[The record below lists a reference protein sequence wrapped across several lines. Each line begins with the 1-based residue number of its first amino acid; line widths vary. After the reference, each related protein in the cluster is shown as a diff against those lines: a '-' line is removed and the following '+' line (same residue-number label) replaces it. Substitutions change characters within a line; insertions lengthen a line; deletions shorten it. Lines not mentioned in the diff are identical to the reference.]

1 MRKSR
6 RQWVQKSIISGL
18 GLYFAPQIGMSR
30 THPQKDSKG
39 LKSLTDHHLEIRER
53 TIPSSGEKI
62 PMVGLG
68 TWIQF
73 DVGYAKEEKDPLR
86 QVLKAMYE
94 KGGKVIDSSP
104 MYGRSEA
111 VVGELTQEMD
121 HPDHFFYATK
131 VWTSGREAGIR
142 QMRESM
148 QKMRRKTMNLMQ
160 VHNLVD
166 YKTHLKTLEGWKKE
180 GIIDYSG
187 VTHYTASSHG
197 QLEQI
202 VTSGMV
208 DFIQVNYSMVD
219 RNAEKRLLPAAKEH
233 GVAVIINRPYAQGN
247 LFSKVRKKELPEWC
261 KEWDI
266 HSWGQFF
273 LKYLLGN
280 NSVTCVIPGTSNPRH
295 LVDNMGAGMGKLPD
309 DQTRAKML
317 KVLDDI

>member
-1 MRKSR
+1 MKGSR
-6 RQWVQKSIISGL
+6 RKWIIKTAASGL
-18 GLYFAPQIGMSR
+18 GFSLLPQLGIPQIKRGSR
-30 THPQKDSKG
+30 NEHAYSANRFTSELMQRP
-39 LKSLTDHHLEIRER
+39 
-53 TIPSSGEKI
+53 IPSSGEKI
-62 PMVGLG
+62 PVVGLG

-73 DVGYAKEEKDPLR
+73 DVGNAKEEKDPLR
-86 QVLKAMYE
+86 EVLKEMYK

-104 MYGRSEA
+104 MYGRSER

-121 HPDHFFYATK
+121 QPDHFFYATK

-148 QKMRRKTMNLMQ
+148 QKMRRKTMDLMQ

-166 YKTHLKTLEGWKKE
+166 YQTHLKTLETWKKE
-180 GIIDYSG
+180 SLVRYSG
-187 VTHYTASSHG
+187 VTHYTASSHS
-197 QLEQI
+197 QLENI
-202 VTSGMV
+202 VTSGLV

-219 RNAEKRLLPAAKEH
+219 RNAEKRLLPAAKDH

-247 LFSKVRKKELPEWC
+247 LFGKVKNKPLPQWC
-261 KEWDI
+261 EEVDI

-280 NSVTCVIPGTSNPRH
+280 EAVTCVIPGTSNPKH

-309 DQTRAKML
+309 DQTRVKML
-317 KVLDDI
+317 HVLEKL